1 MIDYWERRFEETGA
15 DGVDFTS
22 LLSKPWDIKQIYDS
36 KTREEMLSGVA
47 YPRTNYF
54 FWKLVNGKKVY
65 ITEER
70 DKRKPGEIN
79 PWIEKTPVF
88 LVIDNFAE
96 APVAVL
102 KDRATAEEICMSYIE
117 EAAWIEALQLYGW
130 KHHWTMERAV
140 AEGWNRNKLSYSIKE
155 DVLVEFIT

>member
-1 MIDYWERRFEETGA
+1 MSSYWEEKFAETGA
-15 DGVDFTS
+15 DGVDFVPFIA
-22 LLSKPWDIKQIYDS
+22 KPWDIKTIYDS
-36 KTREEMLSGVA
+36 KTKEEILAGTA
-47 YPRTNYF
+47 YPRSNYF

-65 ITEER
+65 ITEEK

-96 APVAVL
+96 APVAIL
-102 KDRATAEEICMSYIE
+102 KDRGTAEEICMAYIE
-117 EAAWIEALQLYGW
+117 EAAWIESLHLYGW

-140 AEGWNRNKLSYSIKE
+140 VEGWNRNKLSYSVKE
-155 DVLVEFIT
+155 DVLVEFIA